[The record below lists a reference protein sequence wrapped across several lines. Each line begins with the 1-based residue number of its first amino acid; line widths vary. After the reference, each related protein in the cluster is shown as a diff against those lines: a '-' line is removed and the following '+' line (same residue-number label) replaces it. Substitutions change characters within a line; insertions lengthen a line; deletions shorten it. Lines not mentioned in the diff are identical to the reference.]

1 MNYYGIPYLQTKL
14 MQKQLRVQ
22 KRYWYYE
29 QKNNTLDFGISTPP
43 ALKYYNSIV
52 GWCAKGVDALAD
64 RLDFYGFRDDVFGL
78 TQIYDQNN
86 RDILFN
92 SAILGALIASCSFIY
107 ISEDETGYPRLQV
120 IDANDATGIINPVT
134 QMLDEGYAILQRDEF
149 GIPIKEAYFTYEYTA
164 YYEGGQLVDTVYNKA
179 PYPLLVPMI
188 FRPDSKRPFGHS
200 RISRACM
207 AHVQSAVRTLKRSEI
222 SAEFYSFPQKYVT
235 GIDDSAQE
243 GLDKWAAAM
252 SAMMKFGLN
261 EDGSDHVKVGQ
272 FSQQSMS
279 PHTEQLKMFASLFAG
294 EVGLT
299 LDDLGFP
306 QSNPSSYEAIKASH
320 ENLRLTAKA
329 AHKSF
334 NVGILN
340 AGYLAACV
348 RDNYKY
354 QRSQITI
361 TKPVW
366 LPPFQA
372 DASML
377 GGIGDAIMK
386 INQSYPDYL
395 TADKLLELTGI

>member
-14 MQKQLRVQ
+14 LQKQLRVQ

-64 RLDFYGFRDDVFGL
+64 RLDFYGFRDDVFDL

-120 IDANDATGIINPVT
+120 IDAYDATGIINPVT

-149 GIPIKEAYFTYEYTA
+149 GIPVKEAYFTYEYTA

-377 GGIGDAIMK
+377 SGIGDAIMK